1 MKTHIAHTTACG
13 AEARS
18 GSRRAEAGFSIIEML
33 IATVIMMAVTG
44 ATFQLM
50 NPAHGM
56 FAAQPEVS
64 DMQQRLR
71 IAVETLKK
79 DLLMAGAGTYSGNNK
94 LGSLG
99 QYVATILPDREG
111 NISADPPGTYKCT
124 TTFCSSLG
132 ASDTITIMYVP
143 PTSAQTTLREQMPQ
157 SSAELK
163 VVEQAGCPKGDKLC
177 GFREGMQVMVFD
189 DTGTS
194 DIFSITNVQDEA
206 LHLQHKGQDL
216 SKAYPPTSTFVTQ
229 IAAAT
234 YWLKTD
240 TVAETYQ
247 LMRYDGYQ
255 TDVPLAEN
263 VVGMAFEYFADP
275 APPILLKSVSDPKGP
290 WTNYGPKP
298 PAVGKDVTSDT
309 WGEGENCLFMV
320 SGGAHVARTEM
331 ATPLGPVNGPLVK
344 LTQTDLTNGPWCP
357 DGAIANRF
365 DADLLR
371 VKKVRVTLRVQ
382 VGDKSM
388 RGPTGAFFLRGGTSR
403 GGERYIPDQEISFE
417 VTPRN
422 LNFGR

>member
-1 MKTHIAHTTACG
+1 MKTHIRDT
-13 AEARS
+13 
-18 GSRRAEAGFSIIEML
+18 RRYERGFSIVEML
-33 IATVIMMAVTG
+33 IATVIMMAVTA
-44 ATFQLM
+44 ATFGLM

-71 IAVETLKK
+71 IAMETLQK

-111 NISADPPGTYKCT
+111 NNTPDPPGTFKCT

-132 ASDTITIMYVP
+132 ASDTITLMYVP
-143 PTSAQTTLREQMPQ
+143 PTSAQTTLRDDMPQ

-163 VVEQAGCPKGDKLC
+163 VTKQAGCPNSDDLC
-177 GFREGMQVMVFD
+177 GFKEGMQVMIFD
-189 DTGTS
+189 DTGAS
-194 DIFSITNVQDEA
+194 DIFSITNVQEDA

-216 SKAYPPTSTFVTQ
+216 SKAYPANSTFVTQ

-255 TDVPLAEN
+255 TDVPIAEN
-263 VVGMAFEYFADP
+263 IVGMAFEYFADP
-275 APPILLKSVSDPKGP
+275 SPPVLLKSVNDPIGP

-298 PAVGKDVTSDT
+298 PDVGVDRPSDN
-309 WGEGENCLFMV
+309 WGTGENCLFMV
-320 SGGAHVARTEM
+320 SGGFHVPRPEM

-344 LTQTDLTNGPWCP
+344 LSSSQLTDGPWCP
-357 DGAIANRF
+357 DSAIANRY

-382 VGDKSM
+382 VGPKSL
-388 RGPTGAFFLRGGTSR
+388 RGPTGTFFLRGGTAS

>member
-1 MKTHIAHTTACG
+1 MKTHSNGIRHG
-13 AEARS
+13 EQ
-18 GSRRAEAGFSIIEML
+18 GFSIIEML
-33 IATVIMMAVTG
+33 IATAIMMVVTA
-44 ATFQLM
+44 ATFALM
-50 NPAHGM
+50 NPAQGM
-56 FAAQPEVS
+56 FVAQPEVS

-111 NISADPPGTYKCT
+111 NISPDPPGTFKCT
-124 TTFCSSLG
+124 TTFCSSLD
-132 ASDTITIMYVP
+132 ASDTVTIMYVP
-143 PTSAQTTLREQMPQ
+143 PTSAQTTLRADMPQ

-163 VVEQAGCPKGDKLC
+163 VTQQTGCPNDDLLC

-189 DTGTS
+189 DTGAS
-194 DIFSITNVQDEA
+194 DIFSITNVQTDA

-216 SKAYPPTSTFVTQ
+216 SKAYPANSTFVTQ

-255 TDVPLAEN
+255 TDVPIAEN
-263 VVGMAFEYFADP
+263 IVGLAFEYFAEP
-275 APPILLKSVSDPKGP
+275 SPPVLLKPVTDPIGP

-298 PAVGKDVTSDT
+298 PAVGVNVASDT
-309 WGEGENCLFMV
+309 WGAGENCLFMV

-344 LTQTDLTNGPWCP
+344 LTQASLTDGPWCP
-357 DGAIANRF
+357 DESIANRF

-371 VKKVRVTLRVQ
+371 VRKVRVTLRVQ
-382 VGDKSM
+382 VGMKSL
-388 RGPTGAFFLRGGTSR
+388 RGPTGTFFLRGGTAT
-403 GGERYIPDQEISFE
+403 GGNRYIPDQEISFE

>member
-1 MKTHIAHTTACG
+1 MKTHIARTTAC
-13 AEARS
+13 
-18 GSRRAEAGFSIIEML
+18 RAEALGCRQGERGFSIVEML
-33 IATVIMMAVTG
+33 IATVIMMAVTA
-44 ATFQLM
+44 ATFGLM

-56 FAAQPEVS
+56 FIAQPEVS

-71 IAVETLKK
+71 IAVDTLQK

-99 QYVATILPDREG
+99 NYVATILPDREG
-111 NISADPPGTYKCT
+111 NVSPDPPGTFKCT
-124 TTFCSSLG
+124 TTFCGSLG

-143 PTSAQTTLREQMPQ
+143 PTSAQTTIRDPMPAN
-157 SSAELK
+157 SNELK
-163 VVEQAGCPKGDKLC
+163 VDSQPGCPSGDALC
-177 GFREGMQVMVFD
+177 GFKEGMQVMIFD
-189 DTGTS
+189 DTGTN
-194 DIFSITNVQDEA
+194 DIFSVTKVQTEA
-206 LHLQHKGQDL
+206 LHLQHKGVDL
-216 SKAYPPTSTFVTQ
+216 SKAYADNTFITQ

-255 TDVPLAEN
+255 TDAPIAEN
-263 VVGMAFEYFADP
+263 IVGMAFEYFADP
-275 APPILLKSVSDPKGP
+275 APPTLIKSVTEAVGP
-290 WTNYGPKP
+290 WTTYGPKP
-298 PAVGKDVTSDT
+298 PALGVNNAADT
-309 WGEGENCLFMV
+309 WGAGENCLFMV
-320 SGGAHVARTEM
+320 SGGVQTARTEM

-344 LTQTDLTNGPWCP
+344 LTQTQLTDGPWCP
-357 DGAIANRF
+357 DEAVANRF

-371 VKKVRVTLRVQ
+371 VRKVRVTLRVQ
-382 VGDKSM
+382 VGAKSL
-388 RGPTGAFFLRGGTSR
+388 RGPTGTFFLRGGTAS